1 MTTRRRNWRKRGER
15 GMTLI
20 EMMLVLA
27 IIGVVMGILF
37 GPRIMEMFR
46 GSKDSATKVLVDK
59 FAFQGYVQWE
69 MNSDEACPASLDEVA
84 KYVGKKDAK
93 DPYNKPMSMVCG
105 EDAPPEANG
114 FGVISGGPDKKLNTP
129 DDIRSWE
136 DMKEREARMKSGGE

>member
-1 MTTRRRNWRKRGER
+1 MKIRRKKLRGRSAEL

-46 GSKDSATKVLVDK
+46 GSKESATKVLVDK
-59 FAFQGYVQWE
+59 YANQGYVQWE
-69 MNSDEACPASLDEVA
+69 MNSDSACPGSLDEVA
-84 KYVGKKDAK
+84 KYVGKKTAK

-105 EDAPPEANG
+105 DDAPEEANG
-114 FGVISGGPDKKLNTP
+114 FGVISGGPDKKLNTK

-136 DMKEREARMKSGGE
+136 AMDERAARMKAE

>member
-1 MTTRRRNWRKRGER
+1 MKARKRKLSSQL

-46 GSKDSATKVLVDK
+46 GSKESATKVLVDK
-59 FAFQGYVQWE
+59 FAQQGYVQWE
-69 MNSDEACPASLDEVA
+69 MNSDEACPGSLDEVA
-84 KYVGKKDAK
+84 KYVGKKEAK
-93 DPYNKPMSMVCG
+93 DPYNKQMSMVCG
-105 EDAPPEANG
+105 DDAPEEANG
-114 FGVISGGPDKKLNTP
+114 FGVVSGGPDKKLNTK

-136 DMKEREARMKSGGE
+136 TMEERAARMKAE